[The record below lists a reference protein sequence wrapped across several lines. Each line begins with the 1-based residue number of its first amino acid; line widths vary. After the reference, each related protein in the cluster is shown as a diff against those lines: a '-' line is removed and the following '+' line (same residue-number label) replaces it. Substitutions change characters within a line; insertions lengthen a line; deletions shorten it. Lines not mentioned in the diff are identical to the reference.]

1 MAFERGIRGKKYGA
15 VIRRSQALIEKRTM
29 IRTHMHK
36 EPAGFVNRFTGYA
49 ETAGKV
55 YGAAQTLYHVGRAV
69 GTAARYAAPLLGL
82 L

>member
-1 MAFERGIRGKKYGA
+1 
-15 VIRRSQALIEKRTM
+15 M

-36 EPAGFVNRFTGYA
+36 APQSFLETAVRYA

-69 GTAARYAAPLLGL
+69 GTAVRCAAPLLAL

>member
-1 MAFERGIRGKKYGA
+1 MEQKVVGSILRKSNGK
-15 VIRRSQALIEKRTM
+15 ETRTM

-36 EPAGFVNRFTGYA
+36 EPVGFVNRAVGYA
-49 ETAGKV
+49 EMAGKV

>member
-1 MAFERGIRGKKYGA
+1 
-15 VIRRSQALIEKRTM
+15 
-29 IRTHMHK
+29 MHK
-36 EPAGFVNRFTGYA
+36 EPAGFVNRLTGYA

>member
-1 MAFERGIRGKKYGA
+1 MPIRA
-15 VIRRSQALIEKRTM
+15 
-29 IRTHMHK
+29 HMHK
-36 EPAGFVNRFTGYA
+36 EPPSFVDRFTGYA
-49 ETAGKV
+49 ETAGKI

>member
-1 MAFERGIRGKKYGA
+1 MEGVTKQPGSTLKNSNAK
-15 VIRRSQALIEKRTM
+15 EKGTMTRT
-29 IRTHMHK
+29 RMHE
-36 EPAGFVNRFTGYA
+36 EPAGFVNRAGGYA

-55 YGAAQTLYHVGRAV
+55 YGAVQTLYHVGRAV

>member
-1 MAFERGIRGKKYGA
+1 MEQKVAGSTLRKSKPKETK
-15 VIRRSQALIEKRTM
+15 TM

-36 EPAGFVNRFTGYA
+36 EPAGFVNRFTSAA

-55 YGAAQTLYHVGRAV
+55 YGAAQTLFHVGRAV
-69 GTAARYAAPLLGL
+69 DTAARYAAPLLGL

>member
-1 MAFERGIRGKKYGA
+1 
-15 VIRRSQALIEKRTM
+15 M

-36 EPAGFVNRFTGYA
+36 EPAGFVNRAVGYA
-49 ETAGKV
+49 EMAGKV